1 MADPARS
8 SPTTPQ
14 AVAATAQSRGGG
26 SPEPPPLRRHGMAE
40 RFEIG
45 TRVVTAQRTRPY
57 ERSRDDP
64 VYRPLRIFSLDPA
77 ASRLDG
83 AIAVVNVPYEPL
95 EKGPAGRLFRVL
107 PEDADGR
114 RYRSVDLD
122 SPANLIRN
130 GRSPSVTDPEF
141 HQQMA
146 YAVCSLT
153 YAVFRRALGRDVAW
167 AIDRVDE
174 DGRTRLVL
182 CPHGGVMRNAYYD
195 RDEGRIVFGYFP
207 DRRSVDGG
215 TVDQGHVF
223 TALSH
228 DIVAHEATHA
238 LLDGLRSS
246 FTVPTG
252 PDVLAFHEAFADLVA
267 LFLHFSYRTV
277 VEAAVASARGEL
289 ALSKLLLGLAR
300 QFGDATGRNGP
311 LRRAIDLVDPDGVP
325 PQYHKA
331 GTEPHE
337 RGALLVAAVFE
348 AFLTVFRHKTSR
360 YVRLATGG
368 TGIVSGELPHELKAV
383 LAEEAGQLA
392 DQFLT
397 ICIRAIDYCPP
408 VDLEFGEFLRA
419 VITADYELVPDDP
432 HAYREAWIDAFRRRG
447 IIPPDVP
454 GLAEDALLWQ
464 APDPDLPAQPDLAFR
479 HLAFDGDPG
488 RPADADELVRQARAL
503 GRLVTSPEG
512 MASFGLASPGDSL
525 LGRDRV
531 EPPVIQSIRSARR
544 IGPDGQILFDLV
556 GEITQRRLVRGPG
569 CTFAFLGGATVILD
583 PRGAVR
589 YAIVKSVLSSR
600 RLMRQQAFLESAA
613 GGRFWER
620 SGTDLVPRDRMFKM
634 CHGEGS

>member
-1 MADPARS
+1 MADPART

-14 AVAATAQSRGGG
+14 AVSATAQSRGRG
-26 SPEPPPLRRHGMAE
+26 SPLPPPLRQHGSAE
-40 RFEIG
+40 HFDIG
-45 TRVVTAQRTRPY
+45 PRVLAAQRTRPY
-57 ERSRDDP
+57 ERLRDDP

-77 ASRLDG
+77 ASRLEG

-95 EKGPAGRLFRVL
+95 EKGPTGRLFRVL
-107 PEDADGR
+107 PEDTGGR

-130 GRSPSVTDPEF
+130 GRSPSITDPEF
-141 HQQMA
+141 HQQMV

-153 YAVFRRALGRDVAW
+153 YAVFRRALGRDIAW
-167 AIDRVDE
+167 AIDRVDA

-182 CPHGGVMRNAYYD
+182 CPHGGEMRNAYYD
-195 RDEGRIVFGYFP
+195 REEGRIVFGYFP
-207 DRRSVDGG
+207 DHRLVDGG
-215 TVDQGHVF
+215 TVDHGHVF

-228 DIVAHEATHA
+228 DIVAHETTHA
-238 LLDGLRSS
+238 LLDGLRAS
-246 FTVPTG
+246 FAVPTG
-252 PDVLAFHEAFADLVA
+252 PDVLAFHEAFGDLVA

-277 VEAAVASARGEL
+277 VETAIASARGEL

-311 LRRAIDLVDPDGVP
+311 LRQAVDLVNPDGTP
-325 PQYHKA
+325 LQYHNT
-331 GTEPHE
+331 GTEQHE

-348 AFLTVFRHKTSR
+348 SFLTVFRRKTSR

-368 TGIVSGELPHELKAV
+368 TGIVTGELPHELKSV

-419 VITADYELVPDDP
+419 VVTADYELVPDDP
-432 HAYREAWIDAFRRRG
+432 QAYREAWIDAFRRRS

-454 GLAEDALLWQ
+454 GLAEDSLLWQ
-464 APDPDLPAQPDLAFR
+464 PPDIHLPAQPDLAFR
-479 HLAFDGDPG
+479 RLAFDGDPG
-488 RPADADELVRQARAL
+488 RPADADELLRQARAL

-512 MASFGLASPGDSL
+512 MASFGLAAPGDPL
-525 LGRDRV
+525 LDGDSV

-556 GEITQRRLVRGPG
+556 GEVTQRRLVRGPG
-569 CTFAFLGGATVILD
+569 GTFAFLGGATVILD
-583 PRGAVR
+583 PRGVVR
-589 YAIVKSVLSSR
+589 YAIVKSVISGR
-600 RLMRQQAFLESAA
+600 RLMRQQAFLELRDNLPFAKSY
-613 GGRFWER
+613 
-620 SGTDLVPRDRMFKM
+620 DLEATSWR
-634 CHGEGS
+634 